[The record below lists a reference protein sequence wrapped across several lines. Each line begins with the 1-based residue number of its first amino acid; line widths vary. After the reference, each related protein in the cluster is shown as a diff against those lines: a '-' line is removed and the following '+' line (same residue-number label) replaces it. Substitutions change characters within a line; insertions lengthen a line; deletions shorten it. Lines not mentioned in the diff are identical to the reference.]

1 MNIATVSSKRQITLS
16 KNELELINLE
26 KGGKLIKHV
35 QDGRIVLEP
44 LKTSI
49 VDEVAGSLSKFVKSS
64 LKGKPFEEIIRVTK
78 KRVARKLA
86 LKAYET
92 SSL

>member
-1 MNIATVSSKRQITLS
+1 MNIATVSSRRQITLS

-26 KGGKLIKHV
+26 KGGKLIKRV

-49 VDEVAGSLSKFVKSS
+49 VDEVAGSLSRHIKPSLRGKS
-64 LKGKPFEEIIRVTK
+64 FEEIMRVTK

-86 LKAYET
+86 RE
-92 SSL
+92 SL

>member
-26 KGGKLIKHV
+26 KGGKLIKYV
-35 QDGRIVLEP
+35 KNGRIILEP

-49 VDEVAGSLSKFVKSS
+49 VKQVAGSLSKYVEPS
-64 LKGKPFEEIIRVTK
+64 LKGKSFEEIMRVTRK
-78 KRVARKLA
+78 KVARELA
-86 LKAYET
+86 LKG
-92 SSL
+92 L